1 MNFERELRGVH
12 ALVIGDVMLDEHIWG
27 DVRRISPEAPV
38 PIVEVARREYVPGGA
53 ANAAAGIVALGG
65 RAFLGGVV
73 GRDGAAEVLA
83 EVLSRIGVEAGGI
96 VRNEWRC
103 TTTKTRVIAHAQQVV
118 RIDHEVKA
126 DISSAIGRQLLD
138 WAEPL
143 LGATDVVIMSDYR
156 KGVLIPPVAR
166 GLIELASRSGV
177 PVVVDAK
184 GNDLAKFRGAAV
196 LTPNIRE
203 ARRAVNASDDEQ
215 IDLEEIAARIRSIVP
230 ESAILVTRGAEGMTL
245 VSADGRLDVDAEAHE
260 VYDVTGAGDTVVATL
275 ATAIGR
281 GFGLETCVRLANTAA
296 AIAVSKVG
304 TTTVLLDEL
313 VWRLRNVEWLTNKG
327 AESTKN

>member
-1 MNFERELRGVH
+1 
-12 ALVIGDVMLDEHIWG
+12 
-27 DVRRISPEAPV
+27 
-38 PIVEVARREYVPGGA
+38 
-53 ANAAAGIVALGG
+53 
-65 RAFLGGVV
+65 
-73 GRDGAAEVLA
+73 
-83 EVLSRIGVEAGGI
+83 
-96 VRNEWRC
+96 
-103 TTTKTRVIAHAQQVV
+103 VV